1 MSMKVFRSFL
11 NLGLT
16 LFKVPFWPNSFL
28 CFLLRL
34 NFLFNLNLLS
44 WWFRF
49 RTILLRR
56 TRLSLLLAFAFCR
69 VNELYFLLRDRLNLL
84 FLFFDKL
91 RFWLISDTDRLLFLF
106 FYSRFYFLRRLFNNW
121 GRIFR
126 RFYLNWLCFSFL
138 CSLELLFLLLSF
150 CSLFSF

>member
-1 MSMKVFRSFL
+1 MKVFRSFL
-11 NLGLT
+11 NYGHT

-28 CFLLRL
+28 CFLLGL
-34 NFLFNLNLLS
+34 NFLLRLNLLR

-56 TRLSLLLAFAFCR
+56 TRLSLLLPFAFCR

-91 RFWLISDTDRLLFLF
+91 RFRLISDTDRLLFFLF
-106 FYSRFYFLRRLFNNW
+106 NCGFYFLWRFFNNW

-126 RFYLNWLCFSFL
+126 RFYWCWFRFSFL
-138 CSLELLFLLLSF
+138 CSLEFLFLLLGF